1 MSLLNAEFVK
11 IYMSDLLPYKDTLSV
26 ESPQEKGDMAG
37 AGSHLTPE
45 PCKLSKRKTSTS
57 SVRPK
62 TKSSSAAR
70 RGSKS
75 PRKKSDKGSAG
86 SDRPSCSR
94 T

>member
-1 MSLLNAEFVK
+1 MNAEFVK
-11 IYMSDLLPYKDTLSV
+11 IYMSDLLPYKDTLSE
-26 ESPQEKGDMAG
+26 ESPEEKSDTASAG
-37 AGSHLTPE
+37 KHLAPG
-45 PCKLSKRKTSTS
+45 PCKSPKRKTSTS

-62 TKSSSAAR
+62 TKSSSAQR

-86 SDRPSCSR
+86 SDRQSCSR